1 MVMLLVLSL
10 FTLVFLACCY
20 IRHRFSYFSRRSIP
34 SPPISSLIYGHLS
47 KLWSAQSYSQQLR
60 TWSSQYGSI
69 YGLFEGIRPV
79 YVVSDLDFIQ
89 EVFVSQFANFS
100 ARRML
105 FIHRTLGIKQLN
117 VFGARFT
124 EQWARQRRILNPTYS
139 KSKMKQ
145 MLPTIQACTDVFI
158 EKLTST
164 VSNEFISIQDLYLR
178 MAIDIFCKYEH
189 VYSY

>member
-1 MVMLLVLSL
+1 V
-10 FTLVFLACCY
+10 CCY

-47 KLWSAQSYSQQLR
+47 KLWSVQSYSQQLR
-60 TWSSQYGSI
+60 AWSSQYGSV
-69 YGLFEGIRPV
+69 YGLFEGVRPV

-89 EVFVSQFANFS
+89 DVFVSQFAHFS

-105 FIHRTLGIKQLN
+105 FIHRILGVRQLN

-124 EQWARQRRILNPTYS
+124 EQWTRQRRILNPTYS
-139 KSKMKQ
+139 ISKMKQ
-145 MLPTIQACTDVFI
+145 MLPTLQACTNVFM
-158 EKLTST
+158 EKLAST
-164 VSNEFISIQDLYLR
+164 ISNEFINIQDLYLR
-178 MAIDIFCKYEH
+178 MTLDIICEYKH